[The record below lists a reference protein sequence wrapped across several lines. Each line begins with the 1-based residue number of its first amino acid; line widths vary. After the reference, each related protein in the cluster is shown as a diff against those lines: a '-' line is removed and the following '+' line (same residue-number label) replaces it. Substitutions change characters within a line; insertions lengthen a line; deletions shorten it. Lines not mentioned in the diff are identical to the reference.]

1 MSSQPAAIK
10 QNYQRALPKEEN
22 KVQENSTKL
31 MKETTEC
38 VILEKI
44 KIALS
49 LGIDVDKLLKEAMQ
63 NVR

>member
-1 MSSQPAAIK
+1 M
-10 QNYQRALPKEEN
+10 
-22 KVQENSTKL
+22 QENSTKS

-44 KIALS
+44 KLALS

-63 NVR
+63 NAR

>member
-1 MSSQPAAIK
+1 M
-10 QNYQRALPKEEN
+10 
-22 KVQENSTKL
+22 QEASTKL

-44 KIALS
+44 KLALS

-63 NVR
+63 NVE

>member
-1 MSSQPAAIK
+1 M
-10 QNYQRALPKEEN
+10 
-22 KVQENSTKL
+22 QENSTKL

-49 LGIDVDKLLKEAMQ
+49 LGIDVDKLLKDATQ
-63 NVR
+63 NVE